1 MKILLIIIPLALI
14 IFKLITSK
22 ADINAEETK
31 ELLKNNAKIIDVR
44 SQGEYRSGHIKGSLN
59 IPLES
64 ITTGVKKHKIS
75 KDTPIIL
82 YCASG
87 ARSSSAKRFLKKDG
101 FTSVYNGGSLHR
113 MSKLQST

>member
-14 IFKLITSK
+14 IFKMITSK

-31 ELLKNNAKIIDVR
+31 ELLENNAKIIDVR
-44 SQGEYRSGHIKGSLN
+44 SQGEYRNGHIKGAIN

-64 ITTGVKKHKIS
+64 ITTGVKNHKIS
-75 KDTPIIL
+75 KETPIIV

-87 ARSSSAKRFLKKDG
+87 ARSSSAKRFLQKDG
-101 FTSVYNGGSLHR
+101 FTSVFNGGSLHR
-113 MSKLQST
+113 MSKLQ